1 MIWVDTIIQGI
12 LLGGLYALFAAG
24 LSLVFGIMRLVN
36 LAHGDL
42 IVIGAYLILLLV
54 TLAGLSPFVAAASPC
69 PSCSP
74 RLRIAEIHAQP
85 RAGRRYPAAAAC
97 YLRSVG
103 GAAERF
109 WKASQPTASASRRAR
124 FPRPRSKSR
133 GSTLASAAL
142 TFGSALVVIVGLNQL
157 FYRTSLGRAFRATSD
172 DPTTASLM
180 GIKPAGIFAKATGIA
195 MIIVTIA
202 ALYLGMRSNFDPSIG
217 PARLDL
223 CLRGRHHRWPRLS
236 LGHAC
241 GWHDHR
247 RRADRWRCDQSGM
260 ADPGRAP
267 GLPDRAACA
276 SPRPV
281 PESGGL
287 IMTKANLD
295 YSVQTRTRASSISA
309 IVALFLILV
318 AVALPAFASRSL
330 IQDMFFIL
338 TMLVLAQ
345 FWNLLAGYG
354 GLVSVGQQAFVG
366 IGAYAMFGVV
376 ILMGFDPVPS
386 ILIAGVA
393 ALLLAIPTAF
403 FAFRLQ
409 GAYFAIGTW
418 VIAEVVRL
426 LVAQWKA
433 VGGGTGTSLPRSAT
447 GDMWLTGPIEILF
460 DVRNAAA
467 RDILAYW
474 LAVLLAVAT
483 IAGIYWLLRTKRGL
497 GLAAVRDNI
506 EAAKSVGVDAVRMKW
521 TVFLVSAFGT
531 GLAGGLIYMQKARI
545 SPDAAFSLQDWTA
558 YVIFIVVIGGIG
570 TIEGPILGVLV
581 FFILQSLLADYGS
594 WYLMALGVIGIAIML
609 FAPRGL
615 WGLFSDRTGIELF
628 PVRRRLTGGRLANSP
643 SSSKEE

>member
-1 MIWVDTIIQGI
+1 MT
-12 LLGGLYALFAAG
+12 
-24 LSLVFGIMRLVN
+24 N
-36 LAHGDL
+36 
-42 IVIGAYLILLLV
+42 
-54 TLAGLSPFVAAASPC
+54 
-69 PSCSP
+69 
-74 RLRIAEIHAQP
+74 
-85 RAGRRYPAAAAC
+85 
-97 YLRSVG
+97 
-103 GAAERF
+103 
-109 WKASQPTASASRRAR
+109 
-124 FPRPRSKSR
+124 
-133 GSTLASAAL
+133 
-142 TFGSALVVIVGLNQL
+142 
-157 FYRTSLGRAFRATSD
+157 
-172 DPTTASLM
+172 
-180 GIKPAGIFAKATGIA
+180 AK
-195 MIIVTIA
+195 
-202 ALYLGMRSNFDPSIG
+202 
-217 PARLDL
+217 
-223 CLRGRHHRWPRLS
+223 
-236 LGHAC
+236 
-241 GWHDHR
+241 
-247 RRADRWRCDQSGM
+247 
-260 ADPGRAP
+260 
-267 GLPDRAACA
+267 
-276 SPRPV
+276 
-281 PESGGL
+281 
-287 IMTKANLD
+287 LD

-309 IVALFLILV
+309 IVALLLVLV

-447 GDMWLTGPIEILF
+447 GDMWFTGAIETLF
-460 DVRNAAA
+460 GVRNAAA

-581 FFILQSLLADYGS
+581 FFILQSLLADFGS
-594 WYLMALGVIGIAIML
+594 WYLMALGVIGITIML

-628 PVRRRLTGGRLANSP
+628 PVRRRLTGGRLTGGHVTDTLP
-643 SSSKEE
+643 SSKEE